1 MIYSTD
7 IYPYQQISAEEYYFC
22 SKDDIKYDLYFSE
35 RKNIPIDRFQLLYNQ
50 DLKVLEF
57 GFDRY
62 FEKKAKYD
70 KKIFNTIIDIFLS
83 YSKKNKLLYSY
94 VFNPTGK
101 NKELAKLYELMI
113 KRIPFVHIKVLT
125 LYIKTS
131 TEEYTYYVYY
141 DDRLNIGFDD
151 FITELIR
158 ITEFV
163 YSDKNILKIKVN
175 ETKTNKLIYEE

>member
-1 MIYSTD
+1 MIDSTD

-50 DLKVLEF
+50 NLRVLEF

-62 FEKKAKYD
+62 YEKKAKYD

-83 YSKKNKLLYSY
+83 YSKINKLLYSY

-113 KRIPFVHIKVLT
+113 KRITFVYIKVLT

-141 DDRLNIGFDD
+141 DDRLNIDYD
-151 FITELIR
+151 VFISELIR
-158 ITEFV
+158 IVKFA
-163 YSDKNILKIKVN
+163 YSEMTILKIRIN
-175 ETKTNKLIYEE
+175 ETKSTKLLFED